1 MKKFRTA
8 EIAVLIIGLIVTS
21 IVVLAVSLNG
31 NAASTLSTTTT
42 SSVGS
47 TSTSTSSTT
56 STTSTTTTTIP
67 QTLTLPKNKH
77 LTILEIGDSL
87 GTDLGGGL
95 GLQLEKSRNV
105 TLIQK
110 GKSETGLANGWFYSW
125 PLHLRQFVAQYH
137 PQLLIVFLGGNDEQG
152 MVVNGHAAAFNSPP
166 WRVQYQTNIAQV
178 MNEATLKHCSVLW
191 VGMPVMNPNGY
202 RQGIQVINSLFQKVA
217 LTKANVT
224 FLPTWNLMANAKGQF
239 QFSARVNGVV
249 QVLRSPD
256 GIHPTSIGQNV
267 IATYVIQQIRAIYHF
282 PVLPAYPDVFTK

>member
-1 MKKFRTA
+1 VKKFRTA

-21 IVVLAVSLNG
+21 IVVLAVSLKG
-31 NAASTLSTTTT
+31 NATPSTSTTTT
-42 SSVGS
+42 TTLGS
-47 TSTSTSSTT
+47 TSSSTS
-56 STTSTTTTTIP
+56 STTSTTTTTIA

-110 GKSETGLANGWFYSW
+110 SKSETGLANGWFYSW
-125 PLHLRQFVAQYH
+125 PLHLRQFIAQYH
-137 PQLLIVFLGGNDEQG
+137 PQLLVVFLGGNDEQG
-152 MVVNGHAAAFNSPP
+152 MVVNGHAAAFNTPP
-166 WRVQYQTNIAQV
+166 WRVQYQKNIAQV
-178 MNEATLKHCSVLW
+178 MNEAAMKHCSVLW
-191 VGMPVMNPNGY
+191 VGLPIMNPNGY

-224 FLPTWNLMANAKGQF
+224 FLPTWNFMANAKGQF
-239 QFSARVNGVV
+239 QFSARVNGVA
-249 QVLRSPD
+249 QVLRQPD

>member
-1 MKKFRTA
+1 VKKFRTA

-21 IVVLAVSLNG
+21 IVVLAVNLKSH
-31 NAASTLSTTTT
+31 ATTTSSTTTT
-42 SSVGS
+42 SVSPT
-47 TSTSTSSTT
+47 TSSTSSTT
-56 STTSTTTTTIP
+56 SSTSTTTTTVVS
-67 QTLTLPKNKH
+67 QTLNLPKSKH

-95 GLQLEKSRNV
+95 GLQLEKSPNV

-125 PLHLRQFVAQYH
+125 PLHLQRFLAQYH

-152 MVVNGHAAAFNSPP
+152 MVVNGHAAAFNTPP
-166 WRVQYQTNIAQV
+166 WREQYQKNIAQI
-178 MNEATLKHCSVLW
+178 MNEATMKHCSVLW
-191 VGMPVMNPNGY
+191 VGMPIMAPNGY
-202 RQGIQVINSLFQKVA
+202 RQGIQVINSLFEKVA
-217 LTKANVT
+217 LTKANVA
-224 FLPTWNLMANAKGQF
+224 FLPTWDLMANAKGQF
-239 QFSARVNGVV
+239 EFSARVNGVV
-249 QVLRSPD
+249 QVLRSAD

>member
-1 MKKFRTA
+1 M
-8 EIAVLIIGLIVTS
+8 
-21 IVVLAVSLNG
+21 
-31 NAASTLSTTTT
+31 LS
-42 SSVGS
+42 
-47 TSTSTSSTT
+47 
-56 STTSTTTTTIP
+56 
-67 QTLTLPKNKH
+67 QTLTLPKSKH

-95 GLQLEKSRNV
+95 GLQLEKSHNV

-110 GKSETGLANGWFYSW
+110 SKSETGLANGWFYSW

-191 VGMPVMNPNGY
+191 VGMPVMNPTGY

-224 FLPTWNLMANAKGQF
+224 FLPTWNFMANAKGQF

>member
-21 IVVLAVSLNG
+21 IVVLAVSLKG
-31 NAASTLSTTTT
+31 NATP
-42 SSVGS
+42 SS
-47 TSTSTSSTT
+47 STSSTT
-56 STTSTTTTTIP
+56 PTSVAATTSSTTTTSTTTTTIP
-67 QTLTLPKNKH
+67 QTLFLPKNKH

-95 GLQLEKSRNV
+95 GLQLSKSPNV

-110 GKSETGLANGWFYSW
+110 SKSETGLANGWFYNW

-152 MVVNGHAAAFNSPP
+152 MVVNGHAAAFNTLA
-166 WRVQYQTNIAQV
+166 WREQYQKNIAQV
-178 MNEATLKHCSVLW
+178 LNEATFKHCAVLW
-191 VGMPVMNPNGY
+191 VGMPIMNPNGY

-224 FLPTWNLMANAKGQF
+224 FLSTWNFMANAKGQF

-249 QVLRSPD
+249 QVLRSAD

-267 IATYVIQQIRAIYHF
+267 IATYVVQQIRAIYHF
-282 PVLPAYPDVFTK
+282 PVLPAYPDQFTK

>member
-1 MKKFRTA
+1 VKKFRTA

-152 MVVNGHAAAFNSPP
+152 MVVNGHAAAFNTPP
-166 WRVQYQTNIAQV
+166 WRVQYQQNIAQV
-178 MNEATLKHCSVLW
+178 MNEATMKHCSVLW
-191 VGMPVMNPNGY
+191 VGMPIMNPNGY

>member
-21 IVVLAVSLNG
+21 IVVLAVSLKG
-31 NAASTLSTTTT
+31 NATPTTSTTTT
-42 SSVGS
+42 
-47 TSTSTSSTT
+47 TSLGTTTS

-67 QTLTLPKNKH
+67 QTLILPKNKH

-95 GLQLEKSRNV
+95 GLQLEKSHNV

-110 GKSETGLANGWFYSW
+110 SKSETGLTNGWFYNW
-125 PLHLRQFVAQYH
+125 PLHLRQFIAQYH

-152 MVVNGHAAAFNSPP
+152 MVVNGHAAAFNTLP
-166 WRVQYQTNIAQV
+166 WREQYQKNIAKV
-178 MNEATLKHCSVLW
+178 MNEATSKHCSVLW
-191 VGMPVMNPNGY
+191 VGMPIMNPNGY

-224 FLPTWNLMANAKGQF
+224 FLPTWDFMANAKGQF

-249 QVLRSPD
+249 QVLRSSD

-267 IATYVIQQIRAIYHF
+267 IATYVVQQIRAIYHF
-282 PVLPAYPDVFTK
+282 PVLPAYPDQFTK

>member
-21 IVVLAVSLNG
+21 IVVLAVSLKG
-31 NAASTLSTTTT
+31 NATPTTSTTTT
-42 SSVGS
+42 
-47 TSTSTSSTT
+47 TSLGTTTS

-67 QTLTLPKNKH
+67 QTLILPKNKH

-95 GLQLEKSRNV
+95 GLQLEKSHNV

-110 GKSETGLANGWFYSW
+110 SKSETGLTNGWFYNW
-125 PLHLRQFVAQYH
+125 PLHLRQFIAQYH

-152 MVVNGHAAAFNSPP
+152 MVVNGHAAAFNTLP
-166 WRVQYQTNIAQV
+166 WREQYQKNIAEV
-178 MNEATLKHCSVLW
+178 MNEATSKHCSVLW
-191 VGMPVMNPNGY
+191 VGMPIMNPNGY

-224 FLPTWNLMANAKGQF
+224 FLPTWDFMANAKGQF

-249 QVLRSPD
+249 QVLRSSD

-267 IATYVIQQIRAIYHF
+267 IATYVVQQIRAIYHF
-282 PVLPAYPDVFTK
+282 PVLPAYPDQFTK

>member
-1 MKKFRTA
+1 MP
-8 EIAVLIIGLIVTS
+8 S
-21 IVVLAVSLNG
+21 
-31 NAASTLSTTTT
+31 
-42 SSVGS
+42 
-47 TSTSTSSTT
+47 
-56 STTSTTTTTIP
+56 
-67 QTLTLPKNKH
+67 QTLTLPKSKH

-95 GLQLEKSRNV
+95 GLQLEKSHNV

-178 MNEATLKHCSVLW
+178 MNEATMKHCSVLW
-191 VGMPVMNPNGY
+191 VGMPIMNPNGY

-224 FLPTWNLMANAKGQF
+224 FLPTWNFMANAKGQF

-249 QVLRSPD
+249 QVLRSSD